1 MTNAWQKSFVRT
13 VASLALLAAPA
24 LCGLAQ
30 QTSAPA
36 QASLGQQAVGVVL
49 KHYALS
55 PLAVDEKTKK
65 PLARDGKWSAGKTPP
80 PACPQGSTACT
91 EVFYEVPAEGVRCSW
106 VVVMNPDGT
115 DGKFLDEDDDTERY
129 MLLRVSPADSKA
141 LVVSREKPVYP
152 PIAMAARV
160 EGSVVMSAIVG
171 KSGHVQDVIVVSAPA
186 MLRQSGIEAA
196 QRWIF
201 KPLTIG
207 TRTVPYT
214 VQLLF
219 TFHSRGSSDGSVE
232 VAP

>member
-1 MTNAWQKSFVRT
+1 MKKIISFAT
-13 VASLALLAAPA
+13 LASVLLMGQAPHA
-24 LCGLAQ
+24 QAQ
-30 QTSAPA
+30 QAGAPA
-36 QASLGQQAVGVVL
+36 QASLGQQAVSTVL
-49 KHYALS
+49 KRYALN
-55 PLAVDEKTKK
+55 PLALDPKTKK
-65 PLARDGKWSAGKTPP
+65 PLARDGKWSAGKTS
-80 PACPQGSTACT
+80 PALCPQASTACT
-91 EVFYEVPAEGVRCSW
+91 EVFYEVPAEDVRCSW
-106 VVVMNPDGT
+106 VVLMNPDGA

-141 LVVSREKPVYP
+141 LVVSRENPVYP

-186 MLRQSGIEAA
+186 MLRQSGIKAA
-196 QRWIF
+196 ERWIF

-214 VQLLF
+214 LQPLF
-219 TFHSRGSSDGSVE
+219 TFQSSGSSDSSVE